1 MKILI
6 SADMEGTCGVSSWV
20 HVQAPEVTSAN
31 QPASVAEYERFRR
44 LMTAEVN
51 AAIRGAF
58 RGGATE
64 IIVNDS
70 HDFQRNLVINELD
83 SRVTYISGADKRF
96 GMMQG
101 IDQDIDAIMY
111 TGYHAR
117 AGTVGA
123 PLAHT
128 WNTWVHD
135 VRFNG
140 VSTGEFGINAAI
152 AGHFGTGVIMVA
164 GDDQAVAQTQDFLGD
179 QIKGAVVKWGISST
193 SARHLHPVAAE
204 GLITGAAE
212 EAVSGRHIVPYRLAA
227 GTEIQIDADHQ
238 SRIDQMLLVP
248 GVQRVGNRTASFT
261 VNNGLELNDMFRL
274 VMKVGGFAMNT

>member
-31 QPASVAEYERFRR
+31 QAASTVEYGRFRKQ
-44 LMTAEVN
+44 MTEEVN
-51 AAIRGAF
+51 AAARGAF
-58 RGGATE
+58 KAGATE

-70 HDFQRNLVINELD
+70 HDFQRNIVIEQLD
-83 SRVTYISGADKRF
+83 QRLTYISGADKRL

-101 IDQDIDAIMY
+101 VDLGVDAVIY
-111 TGYHAR
+111 TGYHAQ
-117 AGTVGA
+117 AGTVGG

-140 VSTGEFGINAAI
+140 VSTGEFGVNAAI
-152 AGHFGTGVIMVA
+152 AGHFGAGVIMVT
-164 GDDQAVAQTQDFLGD
+164 GDDQAVQQTQDFLGD
-179 QIKGAVVKWGISST
+179 QVTGAVVKWGVSSS
-193 SARHLHPVAAE
+193 SARHMHPEKALALIESAAE
-204 GLITGAAE
+204 R
-212 EAVSGRHIVPYRLAA
+212 AVSGAHGVPYVLQP

-238 SRIDQMLLVP
+238 ARIDQMRLVP
-248 GVQRVGNRTASFT
+248 GVTRVGNRTASFT
-261 VNNGLELNDMFRL
+261 VNDGLEFSDMFRL
-274 VMKVGGFAMNT
+274 VMKVGGLALNT

>member
-44 LMTAEVN
+44 HMTAEVN
-51 AAIRGAF
+51 AAITGAF
-58 RGGATE
+58 DGGATE

-70 HDFQRNLVINELD
+70 HDFQRNLIIEELD

-101 IDQDIDAIMY
+101 IDESVDAVIY

-140 VSTGEFGINAAI
+140 VSTGEFGINGAI
-152 AGHFGTGVIMVA
+152 AGHFGAGVLMVA
-164 GDDQAVAQTQDFLGD
+164 GDDQAVAQTQGFLGD
-179 QIKGAVVKWGISST
+179 QIEGAVVKWGVSST
-193 SARHLHPVAAE
+193 SARHLHPEIARRLVREAA
-204 GLITGAAE
+204 AQ
-212 EAVSGRHIVPYRLAA
+212 AVSGQRVVPYRLTAE
-227 GTEIQIDADHQ
+227 TEIEIDADHQ

-248 GVQRVGNRTASFT
+248 GVERIGNRTARFVVDT
-261 VNNGLELNDMFRL
+261 GMELNDTFRL
-274 VMKVGGFAMNT
+274 VMKVGSLAMNT